1 MRRIVVERGR
11 FALPKTHK
19 SHIRHEP
26 DAQLST
32 STITGSSPLV
42 SLKKGSSKCSSFEHA
57 QMCRYRSEPNIKYW
71 SWCILPSLATLFL
84 CICAVS

>member
-42 SLKKGSSKCSSFEHA
+42 SLKYLCKVRCFPLKNFFMVFSSSSYNA
-57 QMCRYRSEPNIKYW
+57 
-71 SWCILPSLATLFL
+71 
-84 CICAVS
+84 

>member
-1 MRRIVVERGR
+1 MRRIVVGRGR

-32 STITGSSPLV
+32 SDNSYQF
-42 SLKKGSSKCSSFEHA
+42 SFGIFQISFVMSIVLNYIA
-57 QMCRYRSEPNIKYW
+57 NICF
-71 SWCILPSLATLFL
+71 SFL
-84 CICAVS
+84 NPKFLNTY